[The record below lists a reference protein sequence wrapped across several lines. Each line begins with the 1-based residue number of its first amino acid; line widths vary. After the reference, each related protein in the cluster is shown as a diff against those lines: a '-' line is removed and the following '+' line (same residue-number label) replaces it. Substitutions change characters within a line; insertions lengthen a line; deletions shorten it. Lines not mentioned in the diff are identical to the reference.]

1 MHTDHDKLRRRLLI
15 GTLGLWGAGAAL
27 AQSSGSVLKVVVG
40 SPPGALGDL
49 VARLVADKMGEQ
61 LGTSAIVDNKAGAA
75 GLIAAN
81 VVAKSNGDGTTLL
94 VAPDNVMVVNPLIYP
109 HIPYNAQRD
118 FAPIGIL
125 GKADLV
131 LLANARSG
139 IKSMQD
145 LIRVAREKPGAIT
158 FSSGGVGHVTHL
170 GVELIASRLGFKLR
184 HVPYKGTSPAMAAVV
199 AGDTDLMYSGA
210 AGALPQIKSGR
221 VVALAASGPHAK
233 ETFPGVPMLADFNPD
248 LDITVWFGVFAPSKT
263 PPDVVAK
270 LNAAL
275 NAMLEK
281 PEVVKRLTDFGMT
294 TEPGPPEALAKL
306 MTSDTARFAGLVKSL
321 NISVE

>member
-1 MHTDHDKLRRRLLI
+1 MHTDHDKLRRTLLM

-27 AQSSGSVLKVVVG
+27 AQSSGTVLKVVVG
-40 SPPGALGDL
+40 SPPGALGDI
-49 VARLVADKMGEQ
+49 VARLVAEQMSAQ

-81 VVAKSNGDGTTLL
+81 VVAKSSGDGTTLL

-131 LLANARSG
+131 LLANAQSG
-139 IKSMQD
+139 IRSMED
-145 LIRVAREKPGAIT
+145 LIRVARAKPDSIT
-158 FSSGGVGHVTHL
+158 YSSGGVGHVTHL
-170 GVELIASRLGFKLR
+170 GVELIAARLGFKLR

-199 AGDTDLMYSGA
+199 GGEANLMYSGA

-221 VVALAASGPHAK
+221 VIALAASGPRAK
-233 ETFPGVPMLADFNPD
+233 ETFPGVPLLADFNPD
-248 LDITVWFGVFAPSKT
+248 LDITVWFGLFAPSKT
-263 PPDVVAK
+263 PPEVVAK

-275 NAMLEK
+275 NAFLEK
-281 PEVVKRLTDFGMT
+281 PEVVKRLTDLGMT
-294 TEPGPPEALAKL
+294 ADPGSPEALAKL